1 MLLRRWRVPE
11 EQGGTAL
18 HFAVCAALAAALAGA
33 TGGWSAWPGWT
44 PRLAFWVIFGGV
56 GPVGLA
62 YHFWEIGVKRGNVRL
77 IVQLAYFIPVGSSLL
92 ISLSSA
98 VALAGPG
105 GAALIAAGAWISRR
119 RRAPLT
125 RGGPG
130 EAFSA
135 MGVVRPAGFEP
146 AAYGFVVRRSI
157 QLS

>member
-1 MLLRRWRVPE
+1 M
-11 EQGGTAL
+11 
-18 HFAVCAALAAALAGA
+18 
-33 TGGWSAWPGWT
+33 
-44 PRLAFWVIFGGV
+44 IFGGV

-62 YHFWEIGVKRGNVRL
+62 YHFWEIGMKRGNVRL
-77 IVQLAYFIPVGSSLL
+77 ISQLAYFTPVGSSLL
-92 ISLSSA
+92 IGVFFHQAPSAGLWLGASLI
-98 VALAGPG
+98 VV
-105 GAALIAAGAWISRR
+105 GAFDRPHGW
-119 RRAPLT
+119 RAPLT